1 MAGRTRKRSP
11 ARPARIEEAA
21 PAPFPG
27 FIEFCLAT
35 LQPRAPQGDR
45 WVHEIKLDGYRLQL
59 HLRDG
64 VPVLY
69 TRRGFDWTHRFG
81 PIAEAATTLR
91 ARNLV
96 LDGEVAIPGENNAGD
111 FGALQAAL
119 GDKGARVALR
129 KGDDDA
135 KEQMVFF
142 AFDLLYIDGEDLRDQ
157 PLMTRKEKLASLL
170 AKRGTSDKIRYVE
183 HFDAHGPDISAAAC
197 NENLEGIISKRRDA
211 PYRSGRGHDW
221 IKAKCNKRGR
231 FVVVGFDPAPG
242 SVAALRLARDEGGK
256 LVYTGKVGTGFSAK
270 SAAEVRAKL
279 EPLLRKTH
287 ALSHPLRKPKARWIE
302 PRFEAEV
309 EYLEF
314 SNDGMLRHP
323 SFRGLMKRTKRA
335 RPDVIGR

>member
-1 MAGRTRKRSP
+1 MAGRARKRSP
-11 ARPARIEEAA
+11 VRPAKLEEAA
-21 PAPFPG
+21 PAPYPG

-35 LQPRAPQGDR
+35 LRPRAPQGDR

-81 PIAEAATTLR
+81 RIAEAAKTLK
-91 ARNLV
+91 ASNLI
-96 LDGEVAIPGENNAGD
+96 LDGEVTIPGENNAGD

-119 GDKGARVALR
+119 GDKGARVAIR
-129 KGDDDA
+129 EGDDDA

-142 AFDLLYIDGEDLRDQ
+142 AFDLLYIDGNDLREE
-157 PLMTRKEKLASLL
+157 PLIARKAKLADLL
-170 AKRGTSDKIRYVE
+170 AKRGTSDRIRYVR
-183 HFDAHGPDISAAAC
+183 HFDADGAEMSAAAC
-197 NENLEGIISKRRDA
+197 NENLEGVISKLRDA
-211 PYRSGRGHDW
+211 PYRSGRGLDW
-221 IKAKCNKRGR
+221 IKAKCNKRGQ

-242 SVAALRLARDEGGK
+242 SVAALRLARVEGGK
-256 LVYTGKVGTGFSAK
+256 LVYAGKVGTGFSAK
-270 SAAEVRAKL
+270 SATEVRAKL

-314 SNDGMLRHP
+314 SSDGMLRHP
-323 SFRGLMKRTKRA
+323 SFRGLTERTKRA
-335 RPDVIGR
+335 RQT